1 MSLQSY
7 IPQIDDRRYEDILA
21 EVRTRI
27 ARYTPEWSPVWT
39 DVNDSDPGIT
49 LAQVFAWLSELL
61 IYRMS
66 KVPELNYIKFLQL
79 LGIELTPAQPALAEL
94 TFPVVETNP
103 ESYVIVPLRAQVSA
117 ESSDGGPPIIFET
130 DRALTALVARLAAVQ
145 VFEGFDYVDV
155 TPENTE
161 PELGFL
167 PFGSLAKTDSALLLG
182 FKFDRDFPPQLE
194 LNIAFVTFE
203 AGTTTSASFDC
214 GLPETTAFPSSTL
227 LWEYWNGTE
236 WRGMNLLKDE
246 TRALERSGH
255 VYLKTPAKNEMQ
267 RAVILPVTDS
277 LYYIRARI
285 ARSGYERPPKLLAI
299 RTNTIGA
306 LQAETVIDEVL
317 GGSDGR
323 PNQVFTLAN
332 TPVLPDNLR
341 IEVDEGDGFKV
352 WKRVADFFGSAAQDQ
367 HFVLNPTS
375 GEVRFGDGQN
385 GSIPVAN
392 VNNAGNNVVARMYRF
407 GGGKRGNLAAGTL
420 KTLLTSVLGIDEN
433 GITNL
438 RAAFGGRDEETL
450 EEAKKRA
457 PQSLKNKCRAVT
469 REDFESLAKQA
480 ANIKRAKALPLSHP
494 NFPGVKVP
502 GVVTV
507 IVVPDSDDPKP
518 TPSEGTL
525 RTVCEYLNL
534 RRLLTT
540 ELYVVRPTYQ
550 EVSIRVDV
558 IAKND
563 ADLGEVK
570 QQIEEGLL
578 NYFHPL
584 KGGEDDDGWPFGGKI
599 SFSQVYQQ
607 IFTVQGVQSIERL
620 VIVLQGDEIPECKDV
635 PIAEGVLLFST
646 KHEVRA
652 NYTFN

>member
-1 MSLQSY
+1 MSLQNA

-27 ARYTPEWSPVWT
+27 ARYTPEWTPVWT

-61 IYRMS
+61 IYRMN

-79 LGIELTPAQPALAEL
+79 LGIELKPAESARAEI
-94 TFPVVETNP
+94 TFPVLETHP
-103 ESYVIVPLRAQVSA
+103 DPYVIVPLRTQISA
-117 ESSDGGPPIIFET
+117 EATDGGAPIVFET
-130 DRALTALVARLAAVQ
+130 ERALTALTARLTAVQ
-145 VFEGFDYVDV
+145 VFEGFDYTDASLLNS
-155 TPENTE
+155 ES
-161 PELGFL
+161 ELGFE
-167 PFGSLAKTDSALLLG
+167 PFGSLAKVDSALLLG
-182 FKFDRDFPPQLE
+182 FKYDKDFPPQIE
-194 LNIAFVTFE
+194 LNISFVAFEIGATAF
-203 AGTTTSASFDC
+203 SSDC
-214 GLPETTAFPSSTL
+214 GLPETTVFPSATIS
-227 LWEYWNGTE
+227 WEYWNGTE
-236 WRGMNLLKDE
+236 WRGMSLLKDE

-267 RAVILPVTDS
+267 RAVIGRVAES
-277 LYYIRARI
+277 LYYIRGRI
-285 ARSGYERPPKLLAI
+285 ARSGYERPPRLLAV
-299 RTNTIGA
+299 RTNTVGA
-306 LQAETVIDEVL
+306 LQAETVLDEVL

-332 TPVLPDNLR
+332 TPVLADSLT
-341 IEVDEGDGFKV
+341 IEIDEGDGFTP
-352 WKRVADFFGSAAQDQ
+352 WLRVGDFLGSGPVDQ

-375 GEVRFGDGQN
+375 GEVRFGDGEN

-392 VNNAGNNVVARMYRF
+392 VNNPGSNVVGRTYRF
-407 GGGKRGNLAAGTL
+407 GGGKRGNLGANTL

-433 GITNL
+433 AITNL
-438 RAAFGGRDEETL
+438 RAAFAGRDEESL
-450 EEAKKRA
+450 DDAKKRA
-457 PQSLKNKCRAVT
+457 PQSLKSKCRAVT

-480 ANIKRAKALPLSHP
+480 ANIKRARALPLSHP
-494 NFPGVKVP
+494 SFPGVKVP

-518 TPSEGTL
+518 MPSEGTI

-540 ELYVVRPTYQ
+540 ELYVVKPNYQ
-550 EVSIRVDV
+550 EVSIKADV
-558 IAKND
+558 VANDD

-570 QQIEEGLL
+570 QQIEDGLL

-584 KGGEDDDGWPFGGKI
+584 KGGEDKGGWPFGGKI

-607 IFTVQGVQSIERL
+607 VFTVKGVQSIERL
-620 VIVLQGDEIPECKDV
+620 VIVLDGNEIPECKDV
-635 PIAEGVLLFST
+635 PISDGMLLFST
-646 KHEVRA
+646 RHEVRA
-652 NYTFN
+652 NYSFD